1 MQKHESKK
9 SLWQDADGWH
19 CAHVVGHAVT
29 IRQLD
34 ARTLDVSIDGHS
46 RRWRATGKNPL
57 KDAEKAIL
65 AMLTPPR
72 GNDRG

>member
-19 CAHVVGHAVT
+19 CAHVVGHIVA

-34 ARTLDVSIDGHS
+34 ERTLDVSIDGHS
-46 RRWRATGKNPL
+46 RRWAATGKNPV
-57 KDAEKAIL
+57 KEAERSLL
-65 AMLTPPR
+65 AMLTPLR
-72 GNDRG
+72 ESDRA